1 MTDSISIQLDQESS
15 EFLPGSIISGKV
27 IWTAAAATQKIEIR
41 LFWFTEGRGS
51 QDIELAEERSWDAQG
66 LAEQGFEFTLPLEPY
81 SFSGKLISLQWALEA
96 VTLPKESSTAK
107 KIFTLSP
114 NGKELILS
122 SVENS
127 QTSDKKTWGGK
138 LQNN

>member
-1 MTDSISIQLDQESS
+1 MTDSISIQLDQQSS
-15 EFLPGSIISGKV
+15 EFLPGTTISGKV
-27 IWTAAAATQKIEIR
+27 IWTASAETQKIELR
-41 LFWFTEGRGS
+41 LFWFTEGRGT
-51 QDIELAEERSWDAQG
+51 QDIELAEECSWDAQG
-66 LAEQGFEFTLPLEPY
+66 QAEQAFSFTLPLEPY

-96 VTLPKESSTAK
+96 VTLPRESAAAK

-127 QTSDKKTWGGK
+127 QTSDKKTWGK
-138 LQNN
+138 KR